1 LYYVFLEINVNAD
14 AENSD
19 VEPECD
25 NFDDEKFDDEIQRYW
40 NFLLYSVLQIKLILL
55 NVVSCL

>member
-1 LYYVFLEINVNAD
+1 MFLEINVNAD

-25 NFDDEKFDDEIQRYW
+25 NFDDEKFDDEIQRY
-40 NFLLYSVLQIKLILL
+40 
-55 NVVSCL
+55 